1 MLCRCVIAEMFSD
14 GRQVFD
20 LSHLLE
26 YRRQQLRPLL
36 KWIKDEGIRV
46 SSHVTCLSCDLTI
59 VCECDTSK
67 MCDLVCVAECFL
79 PSILIG
85 GVFRRG

>member
-46 SSHVTCLSCDLTI
+46 SGHVTCLSCDLTI

-67 MCDLVCVAECFL
+67 VMCNLA
-79 PSILIG
+79 
-85 GVFRRG
+85 